1 MNELI
6 DRLVNEAKLTPEQ
19 AHKAVE
25 TVANFVKDRF
35 PMLGGAVDQVF
46 GAGNKNDDINIILNV
61 EFCRVENVKDQRFY
75 STFKIQHSTNKINPH
90 YTASGS

>member
-1 MNELI
+1 MMINCPRPKGRGKGAANGNNFLSLFYFQPLILQSTLTNPIMNELI

-46 GAGNKNDDINIILNV
+46 GAGNKSD
-61 EFCRVENVKDQRFY
+61 E
-75 STFKIQHSTNKINPH
+75 
-90 YTASGS
+90 